1 METFLIALT
10 ALLAS
15 LLTFFSGFGLGTLLL
30 AVMSLF
36 FPVEAAV
43 LLTAIVHFSNNLFKL
58 GLIGRH
64 ASKKV
69 LLLFGLPAIGAAV
82 AGAYLLRTLSEWE
95 PLTSYELFGH
105 TFRVEP
111 LPLVV
116 GVLIVFFALLDELPF
131 WKTMKLRRG
140 HLVSGGVL
148 SGFFGGLSGHQGA
161 LRSLFLVQSGLGKEA
176 FIATST
182 AIAILID
189 AARLPVYL
197 ADGTEVAG
205 AERYTLLAAVSAAF
219 IGAVAGRYLLKKVTF
234 GFVKKVVLVL
244 LVVLGLTLAAGI
256 L

>member
-1 METFLIALT
+1 MDIFLIALT

-15 LLTFFSGFGLGTLLL
+15 LLTFFSGFGLGTILL

-64 ASKKV
+64 ASGKV
-69 LLLFGLPAIGAAV
+69 LLLFGLPAIAA
-82 AGAYLLRTLSEWE
+82 AIGGAYLLRTLSGWDS
-95 PLTSYELFGH
+95 LTSYQLLGH
-105 TFRVEP
+105 TFTIEP

-116 GVLIVFFALLDELPF
+116 GLLIVFFAVLDELPF
-131 WKTMKLRRG
+131 WKKINLRRG
-140 HLVSGGVL
+140 HLVGGGIL

-197 ADGTEVAG
+197 SNGMEVAG
-205 AERYTLLAAVSAAF
+205 QERYTLLAAVFAAF

-234 GFVKKVVLVL
+234 GFVKNVVLVL
-244 LVVLGLTLAAGI
+244 LSVLGLALAAGI
-256 L
+256 I

>member
-15 LLTFFSGFGLGTLLL
+15 LLTFFSGFGLGTILL

-69 LLLFGLPAIGAAV
+69 LLLFGLPAIGAAIG
-82 AGAYLLRTLSEWE
+82 GAFLLRTLSEWE
-95 PLTSYELFGH
+95 PLTSYQLFGQ
-105 TFRVEP
+105 TFTIKP

-116 GVLIVFFALLDELPF
+116 GLLIVLFALLDELPF
-131 WKTMKLRRG
+131 WKRMNLRRG
-140 HLVSGGVL
+140 HLVGGGLL

-161 LRSLFLVQSGLGKEA
+161 LRSLFLVQSGLGKDA

-197 ADGTEVAG
+197 ADGVELIGTE
-205 AERYTLLAAVSAAF
+205 RNTLLAAVGAAF

-234 GFVKKVVLVL
+234 NFVKRVVLVL
-244 LVVLGLTLAAGI
+244 LIVLGLALAAGI
-256 L
+256 I